1 MHIKDLIE
9 KHGSNLSH
17 LTLEDFRGVDFSKTY
32 RDVVETHKYAITQ
45 LPNIPDLFQV
55 IKDKS
60 LYLGYVPEGDYS
72 NFNFNDVNLNG
83 CTFNEK
89 AILPSDYNLFQNI
102 RYMSLEEVTLP
113 AGDYS
118 NYDFSDVSVFG
129 TTFTANSKIPK
140 DFFSKVYKKSV
151 KYALL
156 PLADYTNYDFEGAD
170 LNMAFFRQGSILPE
184 ELKKSAVKLS

>member
-9 KHGSNLSH
+9 KYGSDLSH
-17 LTLEDFRGVDFSKTY
+17 LTLEDFKDVDFTKTY
-32 RDVVETHKYAITQ
+32 RDILENHKYTITH
-45 LPNIPDLFQV
+45 LPNLPELFQV

-60 LYLGYVPEGDYS
+60 LYLGYIPEGDYS
-72 NFNFNDVNLNG
+72 NFNFQDVNLNG

-89 AILPSDYNLFQNI
+89 SILPSDYDLFQNI

-113 AGDYS
+113 QGDYS
-118 NYDFSDVSVFG
+118 NYDFTDVSVSG
-129 TTFTANSKIPK
+129 TTFTPSSIIPR

-156 PLADYTNYDFEGAD
+156 PLADYTDYDFQGVD
-170 LNMAFFRQGSILPE
+170 LNMAFFRQGSVLPE
-184 ELKKSAVKLS
+184 ELKKLAVNLS